1 MFFWNILVLAW
12 ICCLFPKFK
21 SRLPLEIKNFDFPF
35 LDSCLK
41 SRKLEKY
48 SWFLTAEILELLKI
62 LDSCLN
68 QDLKVLDSWFLSRPL
83 KIHLALLQGAIKYG
97 RLAEFLPGKPDF
109 HRKFGLF
116 WPILANNLKEN
127 SVRLTESINFSQ
139 EILICCFA
147 LPGSR
152 KNYSALRLRLTYQTL
167 RKIRSLTTWY
177 LELY

>member
-1 MFFWNILVLAW
+1 MYVFKFKERVFFWNILILAW

-83 KIHLALLQGAIKYG
+83 KIHLALLCNVLLI
-97 RLAEFLPGKPDF
+97 FD
-109 HRKFGLF
+109 
-116 WPILANNLKEN
+116 WKE
-127 SVRLTESINFSQ
+127 
-139 EILICCFA
+139 
-147 LPGSR
+147 
-152 KNYSALRLRLTYQTL
+152 
-167 RKIRSLTTWY
+167 KIRPLFSFNFKSWRKKASLFFHFKLTWVRY
-177 LELY
+177 GHFLDF

>member
-1 MFFWNILVLAW
+1 MYVFKFKERVFFWNILILAW

-83 KIHLALLQGAIKYG
+83 KIHLALLCGAPSTIKVVDIDIIYV
-97 RLAEFLPGKPDF
+97 DII
-109 HRKFGLF
+109 KFRF
-116 WPILANNLKEN
+116 CQHILRSWFTLYY
-127 SVRLTESINFSQ
+127 R
-139 EILICCFA
+139 IL
-147 LPGSR
+147 
-152 KNYSALRLRLTYQTL
+152 
-167 RKIRSLTTWY
+167 
-177 LELY
+177 